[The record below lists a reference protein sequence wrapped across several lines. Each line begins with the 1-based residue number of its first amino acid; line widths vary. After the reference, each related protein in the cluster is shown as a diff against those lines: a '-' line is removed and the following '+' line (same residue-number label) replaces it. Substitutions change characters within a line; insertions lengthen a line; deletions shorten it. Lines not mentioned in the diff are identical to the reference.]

1 MNDKT
6 NPRGKEGAPVPSR
19 PAPEYAKPDRLFG
32 AAAIAEAVYGDSSKA
47 KKVYNLV
54 QRVRPPHRFPVYK
67 LNGELVALRSEIE
80 AWFRT
85 EAQL

>member
-1 MNDKT
+1 MNEKASS
-6 NPRGKEGAPVPSR
+6 KGAGGSAMPSR
-19 PAPEYAKPDRLFG
+19 SAPEYAKPDRLFG

-47 KKVYNLV
+47 KKVYNLI

-80 AWFRT
+80 AWFRQ
-85 EAQL
+85 EGQL